1 MVGQRSPSN
10 LSPASP
16 DDPVSLCLK
25 HLRSCDETIIRST
38 FMDNLISNARFFI
51 VIAGLASAACG
62 WAGLGLLWWVIAA
75 MSIVSFVGLLSI
87 HERVFHN
94 LAKSKRHK
102 KFIERSLIRAKEG
115 TDGEG
120 PHGMEWVPDNHP
132 CAMDLHLFGKGSLFA
147 AICIAQTRAGHA
159 LLAKWFLEQAPA
171 NDVMERAEGVGEL
184 KNDLDTRLHRIG
196 LMDLSERGIEF
207 DSAIQWGRQS
217 LPAISE
223 LKLASAIL
231 MAMFNLISL
240 GSWAL
245 WGYPLSIFLVGIIAT
260 CAVYLNEFRKLR
272 AILFPVRKQAAALGM
287 LAETIKVILA
297 CDRNSKILVGIAK
310 AAGKDSAEEIK
321 TLARIINGWQARMN
335 QLFAPIAFLIFWDFF
350 FAKAIAR
357 WHAKNHERIQTWV
370 SAVAC
375 FEALDSLAHQSF
387 LFQGSTFPEIVDSQ
401 SPVISGRNLVH
412 PLIPPDKCV
421 TNDVNL
427 SPPLRCMLI
436 SGSNMSGKSTYMRT
450 VGINTILGLAGGAVH
465 ASKMTLT
472 PVRVVATLQIQDSL
486 KDGLSRFG
494 AELSRLRQIIE
505 LAGHSPPLLF
515 LLDEIFSGTNSRD
528 RLAGARAL
536 IMNLVSKSAIG
547 MVTTH
552 DLALTD
558 IGKEMG
564 DQCDNGHFVDQMDM
578 GKMAFDYK
586 LRPGIVSGSNAAGLM
601 RAIGIE
607 LVET

>member
-10 LSPASP
+10 LCPASHH
-16 DDPVSLCLK
+16 DPVSLCLK
-25 HLRSCDETIIRST
+25 HLSSCDELIIRST
-38 FMDNLISNARFFI
+38 LRDKLISNARFFI
-51 VIAGLASAACG
+51 VIAGITSAAFG

-75 MSIVSFVGLLSI
+75 MSIVAFVSLLSI
-87 HERVFHN
+87 HERLFHS

-102 KFIERSLIRAKEG
+102 RFIERSLIRAKEG
-115 TDGEG
+115 TDWEG
-120 PHGMEWVPDNHP
+120 PQGMEWVPDNHP

-147 AICIAQTRAGHA
+147 AICIARTRAGQG
-159 LLAKWFLEQAPA
+159 LLAKWLLEQATA
-171 NDVMERAEGVGEL
+171 NEVRDRAEGVAEL
-184 KNDLDTRLHRIG
+184 KKDLDTRLNRIG
-196 LMDLSERGIEF
+196 LMDSAERGIDF
-207 DSAIQWGRQS
+207 DSAIQWGRHF
-217 LPAISE
+217 LPTISD
-223 LKLASAIL
+223 LKLGL
-231 MAMFNLISL
+231 AMLLSVFNLIAL

-245 WGYPLSIFLVGIIAT
+245 WGLPLSFFLVGVIAT
-260 CAVYLNEFRKLR
+260 GVVYLNEFRNLQ

-287 LAETIKVILA
+287 LAETIKIILA
-297 CDRNSKILVGIAK
+297 CDRNSKILNGITK
-310 AAGKDSAEEIK
+310 AAGKDSAGEIK
-321 TLARIINGWQARMN
+321 TLARMINGWQARMN

-350 FAKAIAR
+350 FAKAITR
-357 WHAKNHERIQTWV
+357 WHAKNHGRIENWV

-387 LFQGSTFPEIVDSQ
+387 LFPGSTFPEIVDSL
-401 SPVISGRNLVH
+401 SPVISGQNLVH

-427 SPPLRCMLI
+427 SAPLRCVLI

-465 ASKMTLT
+465 ATRMILT

-505 LAGHSPPLLF
+505 LAGQSPPLLF

-528 RLAGARAL
+528 RLAGARGL

-558 IGKEMG
+558 IGKDMG
-564 DQCDNGHFVDQMDM
+564 NQCDNGHFVDQMDS

-607 LVET
+607 LLET